1 MRHRNG
7 LCWISLASLWGVLLS
22 VAMGTVIGC
31 ASPPVE
37 NRGRTNQIPTDS
49 RGPVSHGQLGSK
61 ELENTTDVMLE
72 SIVSSLE
79 DLERDEYGNT
89 VIVVGDF
96 VNRSYV
102 PTYDMEIFLAQ
113 LRRKLNQ
120 SGAAYQ
126 LVFVERPDRA
136 EAVRSRVLEEGLKDD
151 YETPGTRP
159 QYALTGEVYAI
170 EESGARYW
178 EVFFKL
184 LDLDPNARYR
194 NEIRWENSAGYRFA
208 R

>member
-1 MRHRNG
+1 MRDRNG
-7 LCWISLASLWGVLLS
+7 LCHARFALLWGLLLS
-22 VAMGTVIGC
+22 VLLVGVTGC
-31 ASPPVE
+31 ATPPVE
-37 NRGRTNQIPTDS
+37 NRGRTNQVPPDS

-61 ELENTTDVMLE
+61 ELDNTTDVMLE

-89 VIVVGDF
+89 VVVVSDF
-96 VNRSYV
+96 VNRSYL

-120 SGAAYQ
+120 SGASYQ

-136 EAVRSRVLEEGLKDD
+136 EAVRDRVLEDGLKDD
-151 YETPGTRP
+151 YDTPGMRP
-159 QYALTGEVYAI
+159 NYALTGEVYAI
-170 EESGARYW
+170 EEAGARYW

-184 LDLDPNARYR
+184 LDLNPNARYR